1 MASLCKRQQCTIE
14 RRGFRQELD
23 SWRHKLIHCVGKLSW
38 HCVCASVWRGP
49 GGRWVPAAVFAC
61 VFGGVERAVAVMST
75 GKPVGSR
82 EAVIFCY
89 ARLLPGAA
97 CHPPDTS
104 KNILLQLCGLLPG
117 VLWCFAG
124 RLGVCDLFWRLVLV
138 VFRVSV
144 VWSRGGIFNTM
155 FYSCL
160 FIVSRECHV
169 FRWSCASANRLPRYR
184 LARARVARP
193 RVEFLV
199 RGRGGRCALS
209 ISKHDGP
216 SSSSSSP
223 SPIPWKSAFGN
234 AHCCIGGN
242 VSGNNFVF

>member
-1 MASLCKRQQCTIE
+1 M
-14 RRGFRQELD
+14 
-23 SWRHKLIHCVGKLSW
+23 KLS
-38 HCVCASVWRGP
+38 
-49 GGRWVPAAVFAC
+49 F
-61 VFGGVERAVAVMST
+61 F
-75 GKPVGSR
+75 
-82 EAVIFCY
+82 FCY

-97 CHPPDTS
+97 CHPPDTA
-104 KNILLQLCGLLPG
+104 KNILLQLCGLLPR
-117 VLWCFAG
+117 VLRVAG
-124 RLGVCDLFWRLVLV
+124 LGVGDLFRCLVLV

-144 VWSRGGIFNTM
+144 VWSRGGIFFNTV

-169 FRWSCASANRLPRYR
+169 CRWSCASANRLPRYR
-184 LARARVARP
+184 LARARVARR